1 MKNYLVTKNNG
12 FFPSVF
18 DDFFADF
25 FRPSTRWEKA
35 GGVMSTDV
43 KEREGEYELLI
54 EIPGF
59 KKENLNIEVEDG
71 YLTVSAKR
79 EESGDDKYLRRER
92 ISSCSRKFYIGDI
105 PESEIKAKFDSGVLS
120 VIVPKEKE
128 KIVTK
133 KTVAID

>member
-18 DDFFADF
+18 DDFFDDF

>member
-1 MKNYLVTKNNG
+1 MKNYLVTRNNG

-18 DDFFADF
+18 DDFFDDF
-25 FRPSTRWEKA
+25 FRPSTRYERA

-43 KEREGEYELLI
+43 KERESEYELLV

-59 KKENLNIEVEDG
+59 KKEDLSIEVEDG

-79 EESGDDKYLRRER
+79 EEKDDDRYLRRER